1 MRKYN
6 EEMDKMQQEAVRRMQ
21 EMQSRGKPVHTHRQE
36 NTEKGQSKEPPEQT
50 VQIHKENEN
59 AINTCSNNI
68 NSNTNKQPSFFESI
82 FHDKERSLIL
92 LLLLLLSTEKTDTSL
107 ILALVYLLI

>member
-1 MRKYN
+1 MRKYSD
-6 EEMDKMQQEAVRRMQ
+6 EMDKMQQEAVRRMQ
-21 EMQSRGKPVHTHRQE
+21 EMQSRGKPTTPI
-36 NTEKGQSKEPPEQT
+36 NITPEQSQHQAEKRNQSQQST
-50 VQIHKENEN
+50 QIPVVHNESEVCKSS
-59 AINTCSNNI
+59 A
-68 NSNTNKQPSFFESI
+68 KQPSFFESI